1 MYVALYSLVILGDQR
16 LSLCNLCIFANTNK
30 LCCCCRLRSR
40 GRNKNVVKYV
50 RHGYI
55 HNRRNLKRTIRRF
68 ELDLQMNMA
77 FLRQKERYLSVNNCF
92 EFVLNVIR
100 IN

>member
-1 MYVALYSLVILGDQR
+1 MYVALYSLVILGDQ
-16 LSLCNLCIFANTNK
+16 LLYLCNLCILTNTNK

-50 RHGYI
+50 RHGCI
-55 HNRRNLKRTIRRF
+55 HNRQNLKRTIRRF

-77 FLRQKERYLSVNNCF
+77 FLRQKEIYLSVNNCF